1 MTLRT
6 PLTDAEDTALRD
18 AIGKVAHGAIVT
30 RYVIVAETID
40 ADTGEPVIE
49 DITPNTQPIWD
60 SVGILDFVLTTWR
73 ASIARNVIDGDE
85 APQ

>member
-18 AIGKVAHGAIVT
+18 AIGKVAHGSIVT

-40 ADTGEPVIE
+40 ADTGEHVLE
-49 DITPNTQPIWD
+49 DIAPNPQPIWD
-60 SVGILDFVLTTWR
+60 SVGLLDFVLTTWR

>member
-30 RYVIVAETID
+30 RYVIAAETID

-49 DITPNTQPIWD
+49 DIAPNTQPIWD
-60 SVGILDFVLTTWR
+60 SVGLPRLRPDDV
-73 ASIARNVIDGDE
+73 ARSHR
-85 APQ
+85 PQRHRRR